1 MELIVQLLLSAVSV
15 YFTAWLLPGIHISSF
30 GTAVGVAIV
39 LALLNIFLKPV
50 LVFFSLPITIL
61 TFGFFLWII
70 NTVLIMV
77 CSSLIGGFH
86 VDNFLWG
93 MLFSAILSFI
103 SSLLISTDV

>member
-15 YFTAWLLPGIHISSF
+15 YFTAWLLPGIHINSF

-77 CSSLIGGFH
+77 CSSLISGFH